1 MKEFSGEVSDEY
13 YINLK
18 NAIQKMDRGHNF
30 NLISK
35 AYSFA
40 KTAHEGQ
47 FRLSSGQPYVSHPVS
62 VALILLE
69 LGLDTSTIVAGL
81 LHDVVEDTA
90 VSIEAL
96 KLEFGSEVAAIVEGV
111 TKLDSVIKKGIA
123 GDSKVAYGVEAQQ
136 QIENIRK
143 MLLATAKDVRVII
156 VKLADRLHNMRTASG
171 WNEQKRRK
179 KALETME
186 IYVPLAQRFGMAVV
200 KEELQNLALKILDPI
215 AYEEISK
222 MLKFKQR
229 KFKTRKLNSKTYIG
243 HLESKVRQ
251 VLKPIVSN
259 VKISGRVKSHCAL
272 YFKIYVNGKDWGEV
286 FDIYA
291 IRIVV
296 DTILECYGVLGVVH
310 NLFKP
315 LQNRFKDYI
324 ATPKANFYQSL
335 HTTVIDEFG
344 IPFEIQIRTKQM
356 QYMAEYGIAAHWKY
370 KQNIIEQ
377 GNLEGKLSWLRRIIE
392 MQQESENVDD
402 FFRLF
407 KTDIGSEEVFVFT
420 SSGEVKSLP
429 VHSTVID
436 FAYLLGSNVGNRMI
450 GAKIDGQSVPVE
462 TKIES
467 NQVIEIITT
476 TSAKGCGPKRSWL
489 NVAKTSIAR
498 NKIRAW
504 FKKERH
510 HENISR
516 GRAELK
522 KEFSRNGIDLKKAEL
537 PIFVEQIAK
546 LQNFDSADDFYAAL
560 GYGAVNVHK
569 IANRI
574 KQAYLNFRKIDF
586 KANFNLTNPIKISS
600 RISRVFVEGIG
611 RCTVVLSKCCNPI
624 LGCTVVGY
632 ITKNKKISVHCLS
645 CANVRRIQNNV
656 NRQNRFINVQFDES
670 LNTTYCSSL
679 KIVVQNTIG
688 VIGAINSKLRNFK
701 VEVKKFNAEFT
712 SDGFIQMKISI
723 LIFGVNQLKNVVS
736 ALKKVRGVSSVNIST
751 KF

>member
-1 MKEFSGEVSDEY
+1 MDDQKKKDAQREAAEDKLIGDAFQHLLDTYIASRHRNKIDIITKAYNFARQAHKGVRRLSGEP
-13 YINLK
+13 YIL
-18 NAIQKMDRGHNF
+18 
-30 NLISK
+30 
-35 AYSFA
+35 
-40 KTAHEGQ
+40 
-47 FRLSSGQPYVSHPVS
+47 HPIA
-62 VALILLE
+62 VAQIACE
-69 LGLDTSTIVAGL
+69 EMGLGSTSICSAL

-272 YFKIYVNGKDWGEV
+272 YFKIYVNGKDWGED

-335 HTTVIDEFG
+335 
-344 IPFEIQIRTKQM
+344 Q
-356 QYMAEYGIAAHWKY
+356 
-370 KQNIIEQ
+370 
-377 GNLEGKLSWLRRIIE
+377 
-392 MQQESENVDD
+392 
-402 FFRLF
+402 
-407 KTDIGSEEVFVFT
+407 
-420 SSGEVKSLP
+420 
-429 VHSTVID
+429 
-436 FAYLLGSNVGNRMI
+436 
-450 GAKIDGQSVPVE
+450 
-462 TKIES
+462 
-467 NQVIEIITT
+467 
-476 TSAKGCGPKRSWL
+476 
-489 NVAKTSIAR
+489 
-498 NKIRAW
+498 
-504 FKKERH
+504 
-510 HENISR
+510 
-516 GRAELK
+516 
-522 KEFSRNGIDLKKAEL
+522 
-537 PIFVEQIAK
+537 
-546 LQNFDSADDFYAAL
+546 
-560 GYGAVNVHK
+560 
-569 IANRI
+569 
-574 KQAYLNFRKIDF
+574 
-586 KANFNLTNPIKISS
+586 
-600 RISRVFVEGIG
+600 
-611 RCTVVLSKCCNPI
+611 
-624 LGCTVVGY
+624 
-632 ITKNKKISVHCLS
+632 
-645 CANVRRIQNNV
+645 
-656 NRQNRFINVQFDES
+656 
-670 LNTTYCSSL
+670 
-679 KIVVQNTIG
+679 
-688 VIGAINSKLRNFK
+688 
-701 VEVKKFNAEFT
+701 
-712 SDGFIQMKISI
+712 
-723 LIFGVNQLKNVVS
+723 
-736 ALKKVRGVSSVNIST
+736 
-751 KF
+751 